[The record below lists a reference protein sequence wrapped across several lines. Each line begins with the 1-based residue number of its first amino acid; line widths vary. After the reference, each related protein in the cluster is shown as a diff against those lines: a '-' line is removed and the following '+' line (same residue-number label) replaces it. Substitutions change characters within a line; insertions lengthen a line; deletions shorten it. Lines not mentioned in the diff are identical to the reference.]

1 MTKPPHLIFF
11 VADQWR
17 SDVVGHMGNPAAITP
32 NLDQFVQRDA
42 VSFRNAF
49 SQSPICVPSRISF
62 MTGWYPH
69 VRGHRTFVHLLRAHH
84 GEPNLL
90 TKLKEQG
97 YFIWWGGKNHIF
109 PVEQAEDSYCD
120 VRFEP
125 SPDDYSRWGYTPR
138 ELWGNTEWR
147 GAPNSDTYY
156 SFFAG
161 LLETSG
167 EKIYCDS
174 DWGYVLGALD
184 FINSYDGDQPLCIYI
199 SILYPHPPY
208 AVEEPWHSLVD
219 RTTLPPRV
227 MNPDDWVGKPS
238 MLAGLSERQNL
249 QEWSEERWNEL
260 RGTYYG
266 MCARVDHQFGL
277 VVRALEERGFYD
289 DSSVFFFAD
298 HGDFTGDYGLV
309 EKTQNTFE
317 DCLTR
322 VPFAVKL
329 PSTWQVNPR
338 VSDALVELVDFPATV
353 YELAGI
359 KPGYSHFGKSL
370 VPLLN
375 GDVDFHRDAV
385 FAEGG
390 RLYGEMH
397 AMEISA
403 NVKTEGVYWPKVS
416 LQTREDGPYHT
427 KAAMCR
433 MADSKYVHRL
443 YEPDELYDLRADPN
457 EVHNV
462 AEDSNYTT
470 LLLQHKERMLKWYI
484 ETSDVVPFDED
495 SGVLD
500 PLTP

>member
-1 MTKPPHLIFF
+1 M
-11 VADQWR
+11 
-17 SDVVGHMGNPAAITP
+17 
-32 NLDQFVQRDA
+32 
-42 VSFRNAF
+42 
-49 SQSPICVPSRISF
+49 
-62 MTGWYPH
+62 
-69 VRGHRTFVHLLRAHH
+69 
-84 GEPNLL
+84 
-90 TKLKEQG
+90 
-97 YFIWWGGKNHIF
+97 
-109 PVEQAEDSYCD
+109 
-120 VRFEP
+120 
-125 SPDDYSRWGYTPR
+125 
-138 ELWGNTEWR
+138 
-147 GAPNSDTYY
+147 
-156 SFFAG
+156 
-161 LLETSG
+161 
-167 EKIYCDS
+167 
-174 DWGYVLGALD
+174 
-184 FINSYDGDQPLCIYI
+184 
-199 SILYPHPPY
+199 
-208 AVEEPWHSLVD
+208 
-219 RTTLPPRV
+219 
-227 MNPDDWVGKPS
+227 
-238 MLAGLSERQNL
+238 
-249 QEWSEERWNEL
+249 
-260 RGTYYG
+260 
-266 MCARVDHQFGL
+266 
-277 VVRALEERGFYD
+277 
-289 DSSVFFFAD
+289 
-298 HGDFTGDYGLV
+298 
-309 EKTQNTFE
+309 
-317 DCLTR
+317 
-322 VPFAVKL
+322 KL

-359 KPGYSHFGKSL
+359 EPGYSHFGKSL

-403 NVKTEGVYWPKVS
+403 NVKTEGLYWPKVS